1 MKRHQVISVILHI
14 AVIGL
19 LLIPIAA
26 VPTTPLPSHE
36 PLIFQPVKL
45 PQPIDAA
52 AGGGGGPHHDTPI
65 TQGSLPKIARRPLL
79 EPKQRPQE
87 AARMMIEPAVNL
99 KIELDPALPKFAQL
113 GSPWAPPGPPS
124 DGVGTAGY
132 QGDGQGGPVGPG
144 KGGKGIG
151 PGDQGGVNMRGGNCG
166 QPSNPVLVYK
176 VEPEFTEEARK
187 ARVQGSVLIKAVVSE
202 TGIVREPQ
210 VTRSLGMGLDERA
223 IEAVA
228 KWRFK
233 AGVKDCRAAP
243 MSAWIEVHF
252 HLL

>member
-1 MKRHQVISVILHI
+1 
-14 AVIGL
+14 
-19 LLIPIAA
+19 
-26 VPTTPLPSHE
+26 
-36 PLIFQPVKL
+36 
-45 PQPIDAA
+45 
-52 AGGGGGPHHDTPI
+52 
-65 TQGSLPKIARRPLL
+65 
-79 EPKQRPQE
+79 
-87 AARMMIEPAVNL
+87 
-99 KIELDPALPKFAQL
+99 
-113 GSPWAPPGPPS
+113 
-124 DGVGTAGY
+124 
-132 QGDGQGGPVGPG
+132 
-144 KGGKGIG
+144 
-151 PGDQGGVNMRGGNCG
+151 MRGGNCG